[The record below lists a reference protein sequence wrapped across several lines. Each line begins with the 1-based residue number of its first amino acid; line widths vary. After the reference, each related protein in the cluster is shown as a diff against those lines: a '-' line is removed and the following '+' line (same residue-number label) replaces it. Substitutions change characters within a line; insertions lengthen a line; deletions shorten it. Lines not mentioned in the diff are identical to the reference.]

1 MNNLNLVG
9 TPREIGFQYG
19 KYFAELGVNLS
30 ATLPPGTKERKEY
43 SESVKFLYKSDY
55 PAILKEIE
63 GVAQGNGCDAEV
75 LTQFLLSMYVY
86 TAMNFCTCITGL
98 DHRRHLLL
106 GRNSDFLTA
115 MQPMYSHC
123 VIKPASGYAF
133 TGNTTGFVEMEDGMN
148 EKGLAVGLTFVY
160 SAQKHFGLNAGMIVR
175 ILLEHCANVNEAI
188 TRLKKMKIGSSQ
200 ILTMADSTGN
210 KAVVECSAQH
220 IEIIQSHSILYS
232 VNQFVSD
239 AMRPYNPENIDDME
253 SGLRLKTCQK
263 AFQHQNVLS
272 MEYLKEVLKGK
283 QGFLCQYDRR
293 RGGDTVWSVIY
304 DLNDDKIQFCDGNP
318 SREGYQTIKTGL

>member
-1 MNNLNLVG
+1 MCI
-9 TPREIGFQYG
+9 RD
-19 KYFAELGVNLS
+19 
-30 ATLPPGTKERKEY
+30 REY

-98 DHRRHLLL
+98 DHRGHLLL

-188 TRLKKMKIGSSQ
+188 TRLKKMKDVYKRQ
-200 ILTMADSTGN
+200 
-210 KAVVECSAQH
+210 E
-220 IEIIQSHSILYS
+220 
-232 VNQFVSD
+232 
-239 AMRPYNPENIDDME
+239 DM
-253 SGLRLKTCQK
+253 
-263 AFQHQNVLS
+263 N
-272 MEYLKEVLKGK
+272 
-283 QGFLCQYDRR
+283 
-293 RGGDTVWSVIY
+293 
-304 DLNDDKIQFCDGNP
+304 
-318 SREGYQTIKTGL
+318 

>member
-1 MNNLNLVG
+1 
-9 TPREIGFQYG
+9 
-19 KYFAELGVNLS
+19 
-30 ATLPPGTKERKEY
+30 
-43 SESVKFLYKSDY
+43 
-55 PAILKEIE
+55 
-63 GVAQGNGCDAEV
+63 
-75 LTQFLLSMYVY
+75 
-86 TAMNFCTCITGL
+86 
-98 DHRRHLLL
+98 
-106 GRNSDFLTA
+106 
-115 MQPMYSHC
+115 
-123 VIKPASGYAF
+123 
-133 TGNTTGFVEMEDGMN
+133 MEDGMN

-239 AMRPYNPENIDDME
+239 AMKPANPENIDDME

-272 MEYLKEVLKGK
+272 MEYLKGVLKGK